1 MEAVT
6 SIFGVR
12 STLLKATMTAL
23 SIIHAYLQDALQ
35 VRRSFVEVGR
45 RVGLESGRLIG
56 PIRLCC
62 PYVVEISCNALWAAV

>member
-45 RVGLESGRLIG
+45 RVGLESGRLIV

-62 PYVVEISCNALWAAV
+62 PYGCGDLL

>member
-23 SIIHAYLQDALQ
+23 PIIHAYLQDALQ
-35 VRRSFVEVGR
+35 GSQSDSK
-45 RVGLESGRLIG
+45 LHLNI
-56 PIRLCC
+56 
-62 PYVVEISCNALWAAV
+62 LWDTVIIKKS